1 MRRLCTAAIFATASS
16 LLVVWPAAAAT
27 RYASPTGG
35 TEEPCASASPCTLAW
50 AVQNAKE
57 GDEVIVLPGP
67 AYSIGKRIEGSV
79 ALNVHGPVT
88 GPLPELDYASTE
100 MPSGPVLYL
109 PTGSS
114 ISRLHI
120 VGTHAG
126 DELVFV
132 PYSGVADDLLIEAKA
147 SKQTLAQLPGASVLR
162 DSVLESGPSAEE
174 LVGVANPT
182 IDPSTAGFLRNVT
195 VELPGSGSVAVQAAG
210 VCFPE
215 IPEPRCDAIF
225 SSSPEI
231 DVANSIL
238 RGAALDFNATR
249 VQLGS
254 QTYLGHIKISHSNY
268 RAGRL
273 HEDVAK
279 EITDL
284 GGNQTGVEPSLTSD
298 YHEMAPSATID
309 AGLSDAQVGTVDLD
323 GNPRTLGSALD
334 IGAFEFVPPV
344 APGAGGGG
352 VGSTSGGGSTPG
364 GGSAAASGHAA
375 AARAHASGATV
386 VQRLSCAGAA
396 GQICRFRIV
405 LTSSEHLTRSRVIA
419 VTADAVRAG
428 AISLPARVKRVTVGV
443 LAVALHAPE
452 TRTVHIPLNPT
463 GRRLLARLH
472 RLPLTARTVSS
483 DQAGKSTQIGLATLT
498 LRSGRRRRR

>member
-1 MRRLCTAAIFATASS
+1 M
-16 LLVVWPAAAAT
+16 
-27 RYASPTGG
+27 
-35 TEEPCASASPCTLAW
+35 
-50 AVQNAKE
+50 
-57 GDEVIVLPGP
+57 
-67 AYSIGKRIEGSV
+67 
-79 ALNVHGPVT
+79 
-88 GPLPELDYASTE
+88 
-100 MPSGPVLYL
+100 
-109 PTGSS
+109 
-114 ISRLHI
+114 
-120 VGTHAG
+120 
-126 DELVFV
+126 
-132 PYSGVADDLLIEAKA
+132 
-147 SKQTLAQLPGASVLR
+147 LR

-215 IPEPRCDAIF
+215 FNVEFHCDAVF

-231 DVANSIL
+231 DIANSIL
-238 RGAALDFNATR
+238 SGAALDLNAT
-249 VQLGS
+249 QQQFPS
-254 QTYLGHIKISHSNY
+254 KTYVGYIKISHSNY

-298 YHEMAPSATID
+298 YHEMASSATID

-323 GNPRTLGSALD
+323 GNPRTLGSAPD

-344 APGAGGGG
+344 VPGAGGGG

-375 AARAHASGATV
+375 AARAHASGGAV

-428 AISLPARVKRVTVGV
+428 AISRPARVKRVTVGV
-443 LAVALHAPE
+443 LAVTLHAPE
-452 TRTVHIPLNPT
+452 TRTVNIPLNAT